1 MSDLYKAAKQA
12 LLEMGAN
19 IYNMDVH
26 HDDYFEAME
35 ALRAA
40 LAQQAEPVR
49 EWQGLT
55 DEEIAFCRF
64 EARVETGPFKRDG
77 TTTTRLA
84 RAIEAALKEKNH
96 G

>member
-1 MSDLYKAAKQA
+1 MSDLKQAAQQA

-40 LAQQAEPVR
+40 LAQQAEPVQ
-49 EWQGLT
+49 EWVPLT
-55 DEEIAFCRF
+55 DEQIEDLALN
-64 EARVETGPFKRDG
+64 G
-77 TTTTRLA
+77 TDSELRRRQFA